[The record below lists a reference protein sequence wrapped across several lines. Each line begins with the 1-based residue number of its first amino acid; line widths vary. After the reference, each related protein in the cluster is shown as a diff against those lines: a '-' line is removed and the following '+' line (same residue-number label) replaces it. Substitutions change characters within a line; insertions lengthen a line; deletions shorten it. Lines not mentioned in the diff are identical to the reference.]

1 MPSSPNAETGASGT
15 ENRLL
20 SVVSG
25 LDQLDD
31 SATVVLEARAPI
43 YRAGERIEDV
53 YFPLDAVVS
62 VVADM
67 GDGSVVEVATIGRE
81 GMVGI
86 GVVLRT
92 AESDQRAFVQIGGRA
107 VRLGAETLLD
117 LMERHDELDRLLH
130 VYAQALMAQVG
141 RSAACN
147 RVHSIDDRTAR
158 WLLMTHDRVGRD
170 DFDLTQEFLAQM
182 LGVTRPRVST
192 AAATLQRAGFI
203 RYSRGR
209 LNVVDRAGLEDA
221 SCECYRVI
229 SDEYRR
235 LLGSP

>member
-1 MPSSPNAETGASGT
+1 MGT

-20 SVVSG
+20 SAMSG
-25 LDQLDD
+25 LHQIQEWEIVDLK
-31 SATVVLEARAPI
+31 ARDLI
-43 YRAGERIEDV
+43 HQAGARIEDV

-62 VVADM
+62 IVADM
-67 GDGSVVEVATIGRE
+67 GDGSVLEVATIGRE

-92 AESDQRAFVQIGGRA
+92 AESDQRAFVQVSGRA
-107 VRLGAETLLD
+107 VRLGTETLLS
-117 LMERHDELDRLLH
+117 LMERDDELDRLLH
-130 VYAQALMAQVG
+130 VYAQALLAQVA

-147 RVHSIDDRTAR
+147 QAHSIDDRTAR

-170 DFDLTQEFLAQM
+170 DFELTQEFLAQM

-192 AAATLQRAGFI
+192 AAATLQRAGLI

-209 LNVVDRAGLEDA
+209 IVIADRAGLEDA

-229 SDEYRR
+229 TEEYRR

>member
-1 MPSSPNAETGASGT
+1 MTSEP

-20 SVVSG
+20 SALDIEDEIGDAEVV
-25 LDQLDD
+25 QLP
-31 SATVVLEARAPI
+31 AREPVYEAGAAI
-43 YRAGERIEDV
+43 DDV

-62 VVADM
+62 IVADM

-81 GMVGI
+81 GLVGV

-92 AESDQRAFVQIGGRA
+92 MRSDHRLFTQVSGRA
-107 VRLGAETLLD
+107 LRMPARRLLELAED
-117 LMERHDELDRLLH
+117 HDELDRILH
-130 VYAQALMAQVG
+130 VYVQALLAQVS

-147 RVHSIDDRTAR
+147 RAHSIDERTAR

-170 DFDLTQEFLAQM
+170 QFDLTQEFLGQM
-182 LGVTRPRVST
+182 LGVGRPRVST

-203 RYSRGR
+203 RYSRGHIEI
-209 LNVVDRAGLEDA
+209 LDRSGLEEA

-229 SDEYRR
+229 TEEYER
-235 LLGSP
+235 LLGKP